1 VGGVHFW
8 WVSVVRDFGGPIVMD
23 VILVV
28 GFIRCTDVLDGVGGG
43 LNRGCAIRYALGDR
57 FPMWCRCQHYFI
69 FYIGC

>member
-43 LNRGCAIRYALGDR
+43 WWWFG
-57 FPMWCRCQHYFI
+57 
-69 FYIGC
+69 

>member
-1 VGGVHFW
+1 MWVTCQVPVRKSFVGGVHFW

-43 LNRGCAIRYALGDR
+43 WWWFG
-57 FPMWCRCQHYFI
+57 
-69 FYIGC
+69 